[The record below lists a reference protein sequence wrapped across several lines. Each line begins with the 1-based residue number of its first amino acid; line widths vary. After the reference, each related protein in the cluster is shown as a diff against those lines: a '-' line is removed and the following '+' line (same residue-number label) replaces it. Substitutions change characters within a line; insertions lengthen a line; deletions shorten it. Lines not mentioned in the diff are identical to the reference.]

1 MNAGRASRTL
11 LDAYLVLFL
20 FYLAAPLFVMMAAAF
35 NAYPQPSVTRWEGFT
50 LNWFVALFTDARLGT
65 GVLHSFMVAL
75 GVIAIAI
82 PCGLAGAVILARL
95 EGRATS
101 FLYAL
106 MVSPI
111 LTPGIILG
119 LSTLIFWSPV
129 GIGAGLTL
137 ATLAQAS
144 FITSYCMLMFLA
156 RLARYDMTLDEA
168 ALDLGATPAFA
179 FRRITLPFLWPTV
192 LAAGGIAFLQS
203 FENYNTTVFAI
214 GGDYTLPTEIGSRMR
229 FGLSPAIA
237 ALGVIFVVATVA
249 GAIAWVMLRRR
260 ERQAGG

>member
-11 LDAYLVLFL
+11 LDAYLVLF
-20 FYLAAPLFVMMAAAF
+20 FVYLAAPLLVMMTAAF
-35 NAYPQPSVTRWEGFT
+35 NSYPQPSVTHWQGFT
-50 LNWFVALFTDARLGT
+50 LHWFAALFTDARLGT
-65 GVLHSFMVAL
+65 GLLHSVLVAI
-75 GVIAIAI
+75 GVIVIAI
-82 PCGLAGAVILARL
+82 PCGLAGALILARL
-95 EGRATS
+95 EGRATT

-119 LSTLIFWSPV
+119 LSTLIFWSPL

-137 ATLAQAS
+137 ATIAQAS

-156 RLARYDMTLDEA
+156 RLARYDTTLDEA
-168 ALDLGATPAFA
+168 ALDLGAGPAFV
-179 FRRITLPFLWPTV
+179 FRRITLPFLMPTV
-192 LAAGGIAFLQS
+192 MTASGIALLQS

-237 ALGVIFVVATVA
+237 ALGVIFVLVTIA
-249 GAIAWVMLRRR
+249 GATAWVLLRRR
-260 ERQAGG
+260 ERSA

>member
-11 LDAYLVLFL
+11 LDAYLVLF
-20 FYLAAPLFVMMAAAF
+20 FIYLAAPLLVMMTAAF
-35 NAYPQPSVTRWEGFT
+35 NAYPQPSVTRWQGFT
-50 LNWFVALFTDARLGT
+50 LHWFWALFTDARLGT
-65 GVLHSFMVAL
+65 GVLHSFLVAA

-95 EGRATS
+95 EGRATNL
-101 FLYAL
+101 LYAV

-111 LTPGIILG
+111 LTPGLILG

-168 ALDLGATPAFA
+168 ALDLGATPAFV
-179 FRRITLPFLWPTV
+179 FRRVTLPFLRPTV

-214 GGDYTLPTEIGSRMR
+214 GGDFTLPTEIGSRMR

-237 ALGVIFVVATVA
+237 ALGVIFVGATII
-249 GAIAWVMLRRR
+249 GAVAWVLLRRR
-260 ERQAGG
+260 ERAKAG

>member
-11 LDAYLVLFL
+11 LDAYLVLFFL
-20 FYLAAPLFVMMAAAF
+20 YLAAPLLVMMAAAF
-35 NAYPQPSVTRWEGFT
+35 NAYPQPSVTRWQGFT
-50 LNWFVALFTDARLGT
+50 LHWFAALFTDARLGT
-65 GVLHSFMVAL
+65 GVLHSFLVAA

-82 PCGLAGAVILARL
+82 PCGLAGAAILSRL
-95 EGRATS
+95 EGKATNL
-101 FLYAL
+101 LYAV

-111 LTPGIILG
+111 LTPGLILG

-156 RLARYDMTLDEA
+156 RLARYDPTLDEA
-168 ALDLGATPAFA
+168 ALDLGANPAFV

-214 GGDYTLPTEIGSRMR
+214 GGDYTLPAEIGSRMR

-237 ALGVIFVVATVA
+237 ALGVLFVVATVG
-249 GAIAWVMLRRR
+249 GAVAWVVLRRR
-260 ERQAGG
+260 ERGG